1 MTNAMATQAIM
12 DWQREARTGLA
23 EAVFANGKSAACIA
37 DIVAQAVSGG
47 HRLLLTRLP
56 AAGFAALPAATAAAL
71 DYDETSQTAILG
83 PLADAADAEVAIVCG
98 GMSDLPVVHE
108 IRRTLLFAGV
118 GVRIVA
124 DVGVAGLWRLLDRI
138 DEIRPF
144 PVVIAVAGME
154 GALFSVLAGLVSAPL
169 IAVPVSVGYG
179 VSAGGRL
186 ALDSAL
192 GSCGPGVVTVNID
205 NGFGAAQAALRIL
218 NLLRRS
224 PPTAA

>member
-1 MTNAMATQAIM
+1 METQAIM
-12 DWQREARTGLA
+12 DWQREARTGLV
-23 EAVFANGKSAACIA
+23 EAVYANGKSAACIA
-37 DIVAQAVSGG
+37 EIVAQAVAGG

-56 AAGFAALPAATAAAL
+56 SGGFAALPPATAAAL
-71 DYDETSQTAILG
+71 DYDETSQTAVLG
-83 PLADAADAEVAIVCG
+83 PLADKAEPEVAIVCG
-98 GMSDLPVVHE
+98 GMSDLPVVQE
-108 IRRTLLFAGV
+108 IRRTLQFAGV
-118 GVRIVA
+118 GACVVA

-192 GSCGPGVVTVNID
+192 GSCGPGVVAVNID

-218 NLLRRS
+218 KLLRRS
-224 PPTAA
+224 PPAAT